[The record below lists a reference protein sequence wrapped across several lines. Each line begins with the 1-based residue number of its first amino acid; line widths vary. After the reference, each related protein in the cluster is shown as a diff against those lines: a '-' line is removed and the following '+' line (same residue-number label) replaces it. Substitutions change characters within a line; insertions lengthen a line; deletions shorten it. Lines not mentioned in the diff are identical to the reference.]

1 MILVITLWF
10 ILMLYKSMSA
20 IVLNTGSF
28 CTHLHGFERYT
39 KALKGKSAAD
49 DNEIAKM
56 FPLMR

>member
-1 MILVITLWF
+1 
-10 ILMLYKSMSA
+10 MSA

-49 DNEIAKM
+49 DNEIAKNVSTNEIILTHV
-56 FPLMR
+56 FEEKGF